1 MARIQQ
7 FADDLGITYKEAK
20 RLIQMGRN
28 TSDSGSN
35 ALNAARERI
44 KKREDKMKKNE
55 KKADQIASED
65 TNMPLKAKKG
75 KSVEITGP
83 KARPNAEDRFQLEGG
98 FDHDAYKKSLER
110 EEKLERYMEKAPKR
124 SAKLERRGDD
134 KKVVRAAKG
143 TYNTHDGSCGC
154 DMCGGEMVRGMGKA
168 YQGNPRAAKIR

>member
-55 KKADQIASED
+55 KKADKIASED
-65 TNMPLKAKKG
+65 TNMPLKAKDG
-75 KSVEITGP
+75 KSVKITGP
-83 KARPNAEDRFQLEGG
+83 TPRPKASEMNSNMRFDRE
-98 FDHDAYKKSLER
+98 AYEKALER
-110 EEKLERYMEKAPKR
+110 EEKLERYMKEAPKR

-143 TYNTHDGSCGC
+143 TYNTHGGSCGC

>member
-7 FADDLGITYKEAK
+7 FADDLGITYNQAK
-20 RLIQMGRN
+20 KLIEMGRN
-28 TSDSGSN
+28 TSDSGSKT
-35 ALNAARERI
+35 LNAARERI
-44 KKREDKMKKNE
+44 KKREDKMKKNQ
-55 KKADQIASED
+55 KKADQIASDD
-65 TNMPLKAKKG
+65 TNMKLKAKKG

-83 KARPNAEDRFQLEGG
+83 APRPKPGDLNESLG
-98 FDHDAYKKSLER
+98 FDREALEKALEK

-143 TYNTHDGSCGC
+143 TYNTHGSSCGC
-154 DMCGGEMVRGMGKA
+154 DMCSGGMVRGMGKA

>member
-44 KKREDKMKKNE
+44 KKREDKMKKNQ

-65 TNMPLKAKKG
+65 TNMPLKAKDG
-75 KSVEITGP
+75 KAMQMRRLANPP
-83 KARPNAEDRFQLEGG
+83 KESEANSNMRFDREAFEKAL
-98 FDHDAYKKSLER
+98 KN
-110 EEKLERYMEKAPKR
+110 EEKLEEYMRNAPR
-124 SAKLERRGDD
+124 QEASLQRRGDK

-143 TYNTHDGSCGC
+143 TYNTHGGSCGC
-154 DMCGGEMVRGMGKA
+154 DMCGGDMVRGMGKA

>member
-7 FADDLGITYKEAK
+7 FADDLGISYKEAK

-28 TSDSGSN
+28 TSDSGSKT
-35 ALNAARERI
+35 LNAARERI
-44 KKREDKMKKNE
+44 KKREEKMKNNQKN
-55 KKADQIASED
+55 ADKIASED

-83 KARPNAEDRFQLEGG
+83 KPRPKASEMNSNMRFDREAYEKGL
-98 FDHDAYKKSLER
+98 DA

-134 KKVVRAAKG
+134 KRVVRAAKG
-143 TYNTHDGSCGC
+143 TYNTHGGSCGC

>member
-20 RLIQMGRN
+20 RLIEMGRN

-35 ALNAARERI
+35 TLNAARERI
-44 KKREDKMKKNE
+44 KKREDKMKKNQ

-75 KSVEITGP
+75 KSVKITGP
-83 KARPNAEDRFQLEGG
+83 APRPTEEELFDYYGG
-98 FDHDAYKKSLER
+98 FDRKAYEKALDA
-110 EEKLERYMEKAPKR
+110 EEKLERHMERAPKR

-134 KKVVRAAKG
+134 KRVVRAAKG
-143 TYNTHDGSCGC
+143 TYNTHGGSCGC
-154 DMCGGEMVRGMGKA
+154 DMCGGDMVRGMGKA

>member
-20 RLIQMGRN
+20 RLIEMGRN

-35 ALNAARERI
+35 ALNTARERI
-44 KKREDKMKKNE
+44 KKREDKMKKNQ

-65 TNMPLKAKKG
+65 TNMPLKAKDG
-75 KSVEITGP
+75 KAMQMRRLANPP
-83 KARPNAEDRFQLEGG
+83 KESEANSNMRPDRKALEK
-98 FDHDAYKKSLER
+98 ALEA

-124 SAKLERRGDD
+124 FAKLERRGDE

-143 TYNTHDGSCGC
+143 TYNTHGGSCGC